1 VTGGGLTIVNPASA
15 GEPHGPVQARI
26 EGALVDG
33 LAVDVD
39 ARPSRLSPGV
49 SALQIKYTAFHFAA
63 PETVRFRYRL
73 DGFDAN
79 WVAAGTKRDAFYMN
93 LPPRDYRFR
102 VAAGDAERGWTGS
115 EAVWAFTIAPHFYQ
129 TWWFA
134 ASAAVAVAGIFILV
148 WQGRAHQVRRRFAI
162 VLAER
167 VRLSREIHDTLLQ
180 SLVGVSLQ
188 FEAVARMLE
197 PASPARERLI
207 DLRNQVEAYIRE
219 ARQSIWNLRSPTL
232 QTHDLEAALRDAGA
246 RAVAGSSI
254 ALAVDVSGEP
264 RRESLDV
271 DEQLLRVGQEAILN
285 AVRHAYPRRIA
296 VDLRYE
302 RESIVLRVSDD
313 GRGLDPIAAE
323 RDPAG
328 HYGLLGLK
336 ERAER
341 VGGSCSIEAV
351 EGRGTLV
358 QVVVPRRRTSRHDAG
373 GDTPGTLHS
382 Q

>member
-1 VTGGGLTIVNPASA
+1 
-15 GEPHGPVQARI
+15 
-26 EGALVDG
+26 
-33 LAVDVD
+33 
-39 ARPSRLSPGV
+39 
-49 SALQIKYTAFHFAA
+49 
-63 PETVRFRYRL
+63 
-73 DGFDAN
+73 
-79 WVAAGTKRDAFYMN
+79 
-93 LPPRDYRFR
+93 
-102 VAAGDAERGWTGS
+102 
-115 EAVWAFTIAPHFYQ
+115 VWAFTIAPHYYQ

-134 ASAAVAVAGIFILV
+134 ASAAVVVAGIFILV
-148 WQGRAHQVRRRFAI
+148 WQGRTHQVRRRFAI

-197 PASPARERLI
+197 PTSPARERLI

-232 QTHDLEAALRDAGA
+232 RTHDLEAALRDAGA

-254 ALAVDVSGEP
+254 ALTVDVSGER
-264 RRESLDV
+264 RRESLEV

-285 AVRHAYPRRIA
+285 AVRHAYPRHIA

-302 RESIVLRVSDD
+302 REAIVLRVSDD
-313 GRGLDPIAAE
+313 GRGLDTIAAE
-323 RDPAG
+323 RDPVG

-341 VGGSCSIEAV
+341 VGGSCSIEAI
-351 EGRGTLV
+351 EGHGTVV

-373 GDTPGTLHS
+373 AGAPGTLHS